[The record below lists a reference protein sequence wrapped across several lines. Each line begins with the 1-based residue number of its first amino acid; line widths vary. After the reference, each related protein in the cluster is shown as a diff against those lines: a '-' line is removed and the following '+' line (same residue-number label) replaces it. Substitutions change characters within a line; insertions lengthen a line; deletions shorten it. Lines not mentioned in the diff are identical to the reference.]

1 MRFVISTHFNNE
13 IYNVTQRLEIKTNE
27 LQKAF
32 ETCRAF
38 VIGSKSCKIDIF
50 ENKNRTKNPDYVT
63 ILGISDV
70 IKDEGIL
77 TNVIIFMHWIFK
89 FREGSKKNVLTKI

>member
-1 MRFVISTHFNNE
+1 MRYVISTYFNDRVFN
-13 IYNVTQRLEIKTNE
+13 ITQRLEIKTNE

-50 ENKNRTKNPDYVT
+50 ENKNRTKNPDYVA
-63 ILGISDV
+63 ILGNSDV

-77 TNVIIFMHWIFK
+77 TNVIIFMHWIVK
-89 FREGSKKNVLTKI
+89 FRERRF

>member
-1 MRFVISTHFNNE
+1 MRYVISTHFNDK

-77 TNVIIFMHWIFK
+77 TNEIIFMHWLVK
-89 FREGSKKNVLTKI
+89 FRERSKNYV